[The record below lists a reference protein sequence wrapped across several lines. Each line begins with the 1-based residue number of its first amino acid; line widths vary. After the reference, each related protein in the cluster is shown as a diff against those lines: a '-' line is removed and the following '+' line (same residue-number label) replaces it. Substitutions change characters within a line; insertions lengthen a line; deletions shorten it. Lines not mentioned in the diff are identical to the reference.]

1 MRSFFLL
8 HWRAYALWLGSVLL
22 LIAATRTKVAANSD
36 EWGIGKFKRRLFLI
50 LAVAFGLS
58 LVWGSIQEGPM
69 FYYNALFN
77 FAIYYAWLLVVALS
91 TAVWIESRALSR
103 PATTR
108 IMGLIAL
115 FLLAA
120 SAFNR
125 ERRHFRAAPNA
136 NENRFF
142 AAAVERALALDPA
155 QPKFLN
161 FDWQGGGQTTRVAL
175 YLERRGVR
183 WWVREDWPLLFGE
196 ERIIREGKPGQPVP
210 EPESSFWRIVWHP
223 NLAAQA
229 TTPNATVIP
238 LTVGYDL
245 IVYPGKTKTAP

>member
-1 MRSFFLL
+1 MRAFFLL

-22 LIAATRTKVAANSD
+22 LAATTRTKVAVNS
-36 EWGIGKFKRRLFLI
+36 EERLISIFTRRMFLI
-50 LAVAFGLS
+50 LIVAFGLS

-69 FYYNALFN
+69 FYYNALYN

-91 TAVWIESRALSR
+91 AAVWIQSQASSWPGKARV
-103 PATTR
+103 
-108 IMGLIAL
+108 MGLSAL
-115 FLLAA
+115 TLLAV
-120 SAFNR
+120 SALYK

-136 NENRFF
+136 DENRFF

-175 YLERRGVR
+175 YLERKGVG

-210 EPESSFWRIVWHP
+210 QLESSFWRIVWHP
-223 NLAAQA
+223 NLLAQA

-238 LTVGYDL
+238 LTAGYDL